1 MRVGEARRL
10 HWTGV
15 DFQKLQ
21 KIFGESPNALKASF
35 FQKRK
40 ALAMKLQNPRLMR
53 IGFHILRHWKA
64 TIEYH
69 KTKDILHVKKLL
81 GRKRVENTKI
91 YIDIEQ
97 ALYPNAKRR
106 IPCKSSLKTR
116 RN

>member
-1 MRVGEARRL
+1 
-10 HWTGV
+10 
-15 DFQKLQ
+15 
-21 KIFGESPNALKASF
+21 
-35 FQKRK
+35 
-40 ALAMKLQNPRLMR
+40 MKLQNPRLMR